1 MTLTTATPYYLG
13 SATAPEPES
22 PTGLK
27 LAFQLGLAKQADNRF
42 ICPSNKDFWKASD
55 GKIVRTSSDEVD
67 NGEALEAADAA
78 SPEAF
83 LASLLENLEF

>member
-1 MTLTTATPYYLG
+1 MTLTSAKPHYLG
-13 SATAPEPES
+13 NKPEPEPETPS
-22 PTGLK
+22 GLK

-42 ICPSNKDFWKASD
+42 ICPSNRDFWKASD

-67 NGEALEAADAA
+67 NDEALEAADAA